1 MSKKRE
7 LHIKETVSL
16 LQGMEIFS
24 SYRNVQT
31 GYGAHT
37 ASHLW
42 VQAVLSPGK
51 RLLGR
56 KVNHSPLSSAEIQNK
71 WRYTSITPTCVDGVD
86 RENLTFSLISRKED
100 IKTQFIPHINRSKS
114 PLPTAI
120 C

>member
-1 MSKKRE
+1 M
-7 LHIKETVSL
+7 
-16 LQGMEIFS
+16 
-24 SYRNVQT
+24 
-31 GYGAHT
+31 GAHP

-86 RENLTFSLISRKED
+86 RENLTFSLISRKENKKNSVHSSQKPQRVS
-100 IKTQFIPHINRSKS
+100 ITNSYTLVALHRIISPKTGGREHS
-114 PLPTAI
+114 LPAG